1 MKLHDLIER
10 LATRKDSDHRYC
22 GNSVRREIVESFFSG
37 ANGCVDM
44 NEPLNRISCEM
55 VKAGDKWIIFSK
67 EMATPSKIVIV
78 GTQSKKVAV
87 HNLSNQ
93 FHDGLQAL
101 ARL

>member
-1 MKLHDLIER
+1 MKLHDLIDR
-10 LATRKDSDHRYC
+10 LAKRKESDYGYC
-22 GNSVRREIVESFFSG
+22 GNSVRREIVESFFAG
-37 ANGCVDM
+37 ADGHLDM
-44 NEPLNRISCEM
+44 EEPLNRISCEL

-78 GTQSKKVAV
+78 GTCSKKVAV

-93 FHDGLQAL
+93 FHGGLQAL